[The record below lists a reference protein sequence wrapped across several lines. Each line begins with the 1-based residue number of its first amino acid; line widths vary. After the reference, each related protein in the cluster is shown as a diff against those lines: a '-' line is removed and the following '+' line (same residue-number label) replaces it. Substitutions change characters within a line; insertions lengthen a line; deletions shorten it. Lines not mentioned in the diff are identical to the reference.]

1 LPAPA
6 NIFSGREKMTGSDE
20 TFGDIM
26 NPAAVVQLAGE
37 RLQLVRHPLDGR
49 IVAFAHADD
58 AFAFAV
64 SLEVAGAGSA
74 GTVIAPRDEALH
86 MLNRGATAFDRTTEH
101 AREAA

>member
-1 LPAPA
+1 
-6 NIFSGREKMTGSDE
+6 MTGSDE
-20 TFGDIM
+20 TFDDIM
-26 NPAAVVQLAGE
+26 NPTAVVQLAGE

-64 SLEVAGAGSA
+64 LLEVGGGASA
-74 GTVIAPRDEALH
+74 GTVIAPRNEALH
-86 MLNRGATAFDRTTEH
+86 MLKRGATAFDLTTEH